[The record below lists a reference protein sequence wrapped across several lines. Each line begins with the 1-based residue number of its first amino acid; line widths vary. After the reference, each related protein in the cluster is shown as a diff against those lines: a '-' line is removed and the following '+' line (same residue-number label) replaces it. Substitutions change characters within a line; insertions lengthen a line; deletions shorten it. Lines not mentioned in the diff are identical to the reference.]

1 MDVEQALNRCGGVA
15 RRPVLARFG
24 ISDAQLRK
32 AVLGGVRQPA
42 RGIYALA
49 SAPDADVEL
58 VRNRQSR
65 TCVSAAPFHGL
76 WAIDHSGPPHVHQL
90 RSHGRNEVHHGGL
103 VLPSHPHRP
112 VVSLADV
119 LIHALRCLPWQESL
133 VMVECA
139 VGRGDMTVPFLLER
153 LPGKRNG
160 KAREV
165 LQWVD
170 RGADSLLETL
180 ARTHFRRAGI
190 HVQPQFYIDGV
201 GYMDLLLDGWLLVEL
216 DGRHHAEWK
225 QVKKDHRRNN
235 LSVIQGYTV
244 LRYYYSDVVH
254 DSEAMVAE
262 VLAVLGRGKSADRAS
277 TVSRLATF

>member
-1 MDVEQALNRCGGVA
+1 
-15 RRPVLARFG
+15 
-24 ISDAQLRK
+24 
-32 AVLGGVRQPA
+32 
-42 RGIYALA
+42 
-49 SAPDADVEL
+49 
-58 VRNRQSR
+58 
-65 TCVSAAPFHGL
+65 
-76 WAIDHSGPPHVHQL
+76 
-90 RSHGRNEVHHGGL
+90 
-103 VLPSHPHRP
+103 
-112 VVSLADV
+112 
-119 LIHALRCLPWQESL
+119 
-133 VMVECA
+133 MVECA

-165 LQWVD
+165 LQWID

-190 HVQPQFYIDGV
+190 DVQPQFYVDGV

-262 VLAVLGRGKSADRAS
+262 VLALLGRGKSAARAS
-277 TVSRLATF
+277 AVSRLATF